1 MRPPPAVTANYQG
14 SFTGASLRQITDA
27 HCGRLE
33 HNDNCETCALIRLC
47 RKFIASYEAKVD
59 DLRRETLRSEE
70 LALERN
76 ELRDLLREAQATIEV
91 VALLIPKTRA

>member
-1 MRPPPAVTANYQG
+1 MSAELANHRG
-14 SFTGASLRQITDA
+14 SFTGASLQQITDA

-59 DLRRETLRSEE
+59 DLRRETLRTEE
-70 LALERN
+70 LTLERN
-76 ELRDLLREAQATIEV
+76 ELKGLLRETQATIEAFGKV
-91 VALLIPKTRA
+91 